1 VSWRA
6 RPATVDYTSLIAD
19 NRTTTSSLGVKV
31 PLHVDNESYIS
42 RLYEVENALY
52 ANSRLVNL
60 YDLLN
65 AGEWDYAFYENQIGN
80 RNRKVL
86 DLGCGTGTFALRLA
100 AAGHRVLAVDPSPMM
115 INRARQR
122 PGSGSV
128 QWIVGD
134 VSSVPTSP
142 PFDVVTMTGH
152 AFQCLLTDDEV
163 LATLR
168 TSRELLAARGKFM
181 FETRNPSVQSW
192 MSWTP
197 VLSVRSVQS
206 DEHGPVDVFHE
217 CTAVAGQF
225 VEFETHYMFH
235 QDNTRQKSKSRLRF
249 MSRDDLADAIRT
261 AGFRDVEWFGD
272 WNDGPF
278 LKATS
283 TEIIAICRT

>member
-1 VSWRA
+1 MS
-6 RPATVDYTSLIAD
+6 
-19 NRTTTSSLGVKV
+19 
-31 PLHVDNESYIS
+31 
-42 RLYEVENALY
+42 EVENRLY
-52 ANSRLVNL
+52 ADPRLVDL

-65 AGEWDYAFYENQIGN
+65 AGDWDYAFYEKQIGSQS
-80 RNRKVL
+80 RRVL

-115 INRARQR
+115 IKHARQR
-122 PGSGSV
+122 PGASRV

-163 LATLR
+163 IATLR
-168 TSRELLAARGKFM
+168 TSRELLTAGGKFM

-192 MSWTP
+192 RAWTP
-197 VLSVRSVQS
+197 AISARSVQS
-206 DEHGPVDVFHE
+206 NEHGPVDVFHE
-217 CTAVAGQF
+217 CTAVADQF

-235 QDNTRQKSKSRLRF
+235 RDNTRQNSKSRLRF
-249 MSRDDLADAIRT
+249 MSREDLADDIRT

-272 WNDGPF
+272 WNGGPF

-283 TEIIAICRT
+283 TEIIAICGT